1 VRDREIVVTIRRG
14 TLLQR
19 PRGRKKRSCDLSRKR
34 KLANLRIEVKD
45 PLLPTAIFYDTFS
58 VTSEPELLPVL
69 TNGAGP

>member
-34 KLANLRIEVKD
+34 KLANLRIEAKD
-45 PLLPTAIFYDTFS
+45 YTFFQKEKYGRIIKTANENER
-58 VTSEPELLPVL
+58 SEIL
-69 TNGAGP
+69 